1 MKEHERWS
9 EEIERERGREEAGG
23 EREVVGGWGMGEA
36 ALGQENMS
44 RCSRENECYKQA
56 QVLVIYH

>member
-23 EREVVGGWGMGEA
+23 EREVVGEWGTG
-36 ALGQENMS
+36 GG
-44 RCSRENECYKQA
+44 CSRPREYE
-56 QVLVIYH
+56 QVQQGK